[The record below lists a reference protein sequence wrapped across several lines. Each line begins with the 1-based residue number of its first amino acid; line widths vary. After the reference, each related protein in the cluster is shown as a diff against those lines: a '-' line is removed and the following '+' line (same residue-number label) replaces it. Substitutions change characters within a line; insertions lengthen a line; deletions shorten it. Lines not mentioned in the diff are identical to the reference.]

1 MSCFDRFVE
10 HKELLVFFP
19 DDYSAVKM
27 SRNKVLGTAQQL
39 SELIANTWANVD
51 VGESQAWKGLI
62 IKTGE

>member
-1 MSCFDRFVE
+1 M
-10 HKELLVFFP
+10 FFP
-19 DDYSAVKM
+19 DDYSVVKV

-39 SELIANTWANVD
+39 SELKASTWADVD

>member
-1 MSCFDRFVE
+1 MC
-10 HKELLVFFP
+10 LLRSICRTQGAVGGLP

-39 SELIANTWANVD
+39 SELKANTWADVD